1 MTELI
6 FKLSSLIG
14 RLSVQ
19 NMTAAERES
28 ILREIHSLIENYF
41 QGLDKKVVDF
51 LDTKDTRNTI

>member
-6 FKLSSLIG
+6 YKLSSLVG

-19 NMTAAERES
+19 NMTPEQRED

-41 QGLDKKVVDF
+41 QGQKKSSGLKIYKVDKVN
-51 LDTKDTRNTI
+51 L

>member
-19 NMTAAERES
+19 NISLEQRET
-28 ILREIHSLIENYF
+28 ILREIQNLIEHYF
-41 QGLDKKVVDF
+41 QAEKKE
-51 LDTKDTRNTI
+51 

>member
-19 NMTAAERES
+19 NISLEQRED

-41 QGLDKKVVDF
+41 QGQQEKE
-51 LDTKDTRNTI
+51 

>member
-19 NMTAAERES
+19 NISLEQRED
-28 ILREIHSLIENYF
+28 ILREIHSLIEDYF
-41 QGLDKKVVDF
+41 QGQKNSGQKY
-51 LDTKDTRNTI
+51 T

>member
-19 NMTAAERES
+19 NLTPEQRET
-28 ILREIHSLIENYF
+28 ILREIHSLIEDYF
-41 QGLDKKVVDF
+41 QAEKKSRQE
-51 LDTKDTRNTI
+51 TY

>member
-19 NMTAAERES
+19 NLTNEQRED
-28 ILREIHSLIENYF
+28 ILREIQNLIADYF
-41 QGLDKKVVDF
+41 QRQDKKE
-51 LDTKDTRNTI
+51 

>member
-19 NMTAAERES
+19 NMTLEQRED
-28 ILREIHSLIENYF
+28 ILRGIQNLIEDYF
-41 QGLDKKVVDF
+41 QGQKKE
-51 LDTKDTRNTI
+51 